1 MNQKLTS
8 VLNQAP
14 RRGRQYTLIALVLL
28 VLVGLSSPAL
38 KGADITAKGFDIGQS
53 ILTGLVTPDTQLLF
67 GLGDS
72 GVAYLIL
79 QTIAIAFLGTLVGAV
94 IAVPLSFVSATNIVP
109 RPVVKLR

>member
-53 ILTGLVTPDTQLLF
+53 ILTGLSHQIHNCCL
-67 GLGDS
+67 
-72 GVAYLIL
+72 A
-79 QTIAIAFLGTLVGAV
+79 
-94 IAVPLSFVSATNIVP
+94 
-109 RPVVKLR
+109 

>member
-38 KGADITAKGFDIGQS
+38 KGADINPKGFYNGKINLNGLLTQNKQLNFCLGDIGV
-53 ILTGLVTPDTQLLF
+53 L
-67 GLGDS
+67 
-72 GVAYLIL
+72 
-79 QTIAIAFLGTLVGAV
+79 
-94 IAVPLSFVSATNIVP
+94 
-109 RPVVKLR
+109 